1 MSWKANLACEP
12 SLFLSNQPCRHPE
25 SSNDSSKERQFMLQS
40 QKITGLTFRRG
51 PLTANV
57 FIALML
63 LVWLAPTV
71 VRFGDE
77 DDILVRC
84 QGPNCGLRSLDYE
97 ISGVFHG
104 RCAAAL
110 GYSGGAQWQNCPWCP
125 PAKQAEN
132 FDKPD
137 DLSAAIDEHFEK
149 FDNDAMIKMMI
160 KSRTPTM
167 RHVSKTHRV
176 ALDWLFDRI
185 NLDPKTQIK
194 YVDNKNQ
201 LADMLTKS
209 DFNP

>member
-1 MSWKANLACEP
+1 MSCQPRLRTVP
-12 SLFLSNQPCRHPE
+12 IPVQPTMQTSRVIQRFLEREAVHVAVPE
-25 SSNDSSKERQFMLQS
+25 N
-40 QKITGLTFRRG
+40 TGLTFRRG

-71 VRFGDE
+71 VRFEDE

-84 QGPNCGLRSLDYE
+84 QGPNCSLRSLDYE

-149 FDNDAMIKMMI
+149 FDNEAMIKMMI

-167 RHVSKTHRV
+167 RHV
-176 ALDWLFDRI
+176 F
-185 NLDPKTQIK
+185 
-194 YVDNKNQ
+194 KNPQ
-201 LADMLTKS
+201 S
-209 DFNP
+209 CS